1 MPPSIRDRLAA
12 RATRAAEIAR
22 AARSLA
28 SPAASLARVDV
39 SAMRAWARN
48 VRAVEE
54 TLGGPTSRAYS
65 RVVVATAEHDADLAR
80 LVAFTL
86 PDHLARVPEPQR
98 GRYVK
103 LLLAVLRDRPAAL
116 PLVVRTLPDLLER
129 FDDLA
134 LARYLSRGLELHED
148 SARKAESF
156 LRLESGAGRK
166 EAAAL
171 ARGVSLLD
179 VQRALSLYARAH
191 CGESVQ
197 VRPAEGRTAFSDGR
211 HIYLPPLVDRFGDS
225 RDRLVYR
232 VLTARAAG
240 YIEFGTLQL
249 DLETL
254 PGPWPDP
261 RPEELEQE
269 RLMRAFP
276 NSALAR
282 DLFGILENLRVEAAV
297 RLEYPGVARDMD
309 ALAAAHDQG
318 WREER
323 PDPQGLAPAEQAIEW
338 LARCALGLPEPVLSS
353 LPALEAARA
362 AAPALNRVRE
372 PGATVAQTVL
382 AMQQAFPYV
391 YGLLKRAEEKPRPD
405 LGGDG
410 PDGSGA
416 GGSGEE
422 EGESPPRTPAPMPGT
437 GEGRPRPPAEE
448 ELSYQPMAADPFGAS
463 VDPGQMEGPER
474 GVESRALELLRQL
487 RQEGSEAELSQ
498 ARQQAR
504 DEGSSY
510 EEMAAMLERMEA
522 PSGAIIEGRDPE
534 RIPVSERPETRGLAL
549 DPDVEARPHSH
560 LYPEWDAG
568 IEDHKPAWVRVTEY
582 SLLPGSSEF
591 VRRVRDEHG
600 PLIAQVRRSF
610 EALRPEGVRRL
621 RGVPDGDEIDLE
633 RWVEAITERRAGGS
647 PSDRLYT
654 RHQPRERDVSVA
666 FLIDMSSSTNELAN
680 GDGKRIIDVEKQ
692 ALVLIAEAVD
702 AIGDA
707 CAIWGFSGYGRDQ
720 VAFYEAKG
728 FEDAWDDRA
737 RERVG
742 RMTWKMENR
751 DGAAIR
757 HATHRMKA
765 RKSKIKLLIL
775 LSDGKPLDCG
785 CDHYSDRYAQEDTR
799 VALVEA
805 RKAGV
810 HPFCITVDPQGG
822 EYLARTY
829 GEGGYTVINRVEA
842 LPQRLPLIYRRLTR

>member
-1 MPPSIRDRLAA
+1 MASLRDRLAA
-12 RATRAAEIAR
+12 RASRAADIAR
-22 AARSLA
+22 TARSLA

-39 SAMRAWARN
+39 AAMRAWARN

-86 PDHLARVPEPQR
+86 PDHLARVPEAQR
-98 GRYVK
+98 ARYVK
-103 LLLAVLRDRPAAL
+103 LLLAVLKDRPEAL

-134 LARYLSRGLELHED
+134 LARYLSRGLELHEE

-156 LRLESGAGRK
+156 LRMESGAGRK

-179 VQRALSLYARAH
+179 VQRSLSLYARAH

-197 VRPAEGRTAFSDGR
+197 VRPAEGKVAFSDGR

-240 YIEFGTLQL
+240 YIEFGTLSL
-249 DLETL
+249 DLDAL

-276 NSALAR
+276 NTALAR

-297 RLEYPGVARDMD
+297 RQEYPGVARDMD
-309 ALAAAHDQG
+309 SLTAAHDQG

-323 PDPQGLAPAEQAIEW
+323 PDPKGLAPAEQAIEW
-338 LARCALGLPEPVLSS
+338 LARAALGLPEPVLTS

-362 AAPALNRVRE
+362 AAPAFSQVRT
-372 PGATVAQTVL
+372 PGATVAQTVE
-382 AMQQAFPYV
+382 AMRQAFPYL
-391 YGLLKRAEEKPRPD
+391 YGLLKRAEEPPQRPD
-405 LGGDG
+405 PGTDG
-410 PDGSGA
+410 PDGPGAA

-422 EGESPPRTPAPMPGT
+422 ERSAPQTPMPMPGT
-437 GEGRPRPPAEE
+437 GGERTPRGQEE
-448 ELSYQPMAADPFGAS
+448 ELSYQPMAADPFGAR
-463 VDPGQMEGPER
+463 VDPSQMEEAER
-474 GVESRALELLRQL
+474 GVESRALDLLRQL
-487 RQEGSEAELSQ
+487 RQEGSEGELS
-498 ARQQAR
+498 ALRQQAR
-504 DEGSSY
+504 DADSSY
-510 EEMAAMLERMEA
+510 EAMEAMLERNQAPTGGIVEA
-522 PSGAIIEGRDPE
+522 RDPE
-534 RIPVSERPETRGLAL
+534 RIPVPERPEARGVAL
-549 DPDVEARPHSH
+549 DPDVEARPERH

-568 IEDHKPAWVRVTEY
+568 IEDHKPSWVRVTEY
-582 SLLPGSSEF
+582 RLLPGSSEF
-591 VRRVRDEHG
+591 VKRVRDEHG

-610 EALRPEGVRRL
+610 EALRPDSVRRQ
-621 RGVPDGDEIDLE
+621 RGVPDGDEIDVE

-654 RHQPRERDVSVA
+654 RHQPRDRDVSVA

-680 GDGKRIIDVEKQ
+680 VDGKRIIDVEKQ

-728 FEDAWDDRA
+728 FDDAWDDRA

-757 HATHRMKA
+757 HATRRMLE
-765 RKSKIKLLIL
+765 RRSKVRLLIL

-829 GEGGYTVINRVEA
+829 GEGGYTVINRIEA